1 MSIEEFRSFGGEVEP
16 PQVHWPFEHRYVPII
31 GGGVA
36 RHGSVVEAPFPLGTS
51 GRLEAIENA
60 SAETDSLKLRRNKP
74 LARSTSK
81 LENVL
86 GIKRTGK
93 V

>member
-1 MSIEEFRSFGGEVEP
+1 MSIEEFRSFGGHVEP

-36 RHGSVVEAPFPLGTS
+36 GRSRDPVEAPPLGAS

-60 SAETDSLKLRRNKP
+60 SAETDSLKLRRTKP